1 MSKNIFDL
9 FNEQNPKAEQRAVDE
24 KVVPREP
31 ETEEEK
37 IVEKT
42 EPETEPKTEP
52 KTEPT
57 PEPKTDAVQ
66 EKESEGA
73 ENV

>member
-1 MSKNIFDL
+1 MAGKKNIFDL
-9 FNEQNPKAEQRAVDE
+9 YNEQNPKTETVTDEKIVAREPEAEQE
-24 KVVPREP
+24 KVVPKE
-31 ETEEEK
+31 
-37 IVEKT
+37 
-42 EPETEPKTEP
+42 EP

-57 PEPKTDAVQ
+57 PEPKSDAVQ